1 MSSTI
6 RILIAVV
13 LGIAAGA
20 VLAALAPGALEA
32 SVPIARTI
40 GDLWLDALRMTV
52 VPMVFAMVVTGVGAN
67 MGEAANGRT
76 TVRALV
82 LFAVLLLG
90 AALFG
95 VALMD
100 LILVVVPI
108 PASASTAIHG
118 ALLVSSGTVPVAPPV
133 GAWLQ
138 GLIPPNPVAAAA
150 DGAIGPLV
158 VFSLAFGF
166 ALTQIA
172 LPLRRSLLQTL
183 DAILQTL
190 LVIVAW
196 VLKAAPIGVASLAF
210 VAASQ
215 AGLGTAGALLH
226 YALTGSL
233 LCVVVV
239 LALYPLTVLLSG
251 VSFSQFA
258 KAAAPAQMLA
268 FSTQSSVGALPAMV
282 EATTALGGEPAV
294 RQVVL
299 PLAASLFRLG
309 SAASGGAIALYVAR
323 LSGVTVGPLQAGA
336 AAVLSATVSFAATG
350 LPSQSSF
357 VTLMS
362 PICLAVGAPLQ
373 ALVLLLAVD
382 SLPDAFRSVANVT
395 ADIAVT
401 TISARRAA
409 KPAPAP

>member
-13 LGIAAGA
+13 LGIIAGA
-20 VLAALAPGALEA
+20 LTASIAPAVLQPAV
-32 SVPIARTI
+32 SVARSV

-52 VPMVFAMVVTGVGAN
+52 VPMIFTMVVTGLGGNLSESAH
-67 MGEAANGRT
+67 GRI

-82 LFAVLLLG
+82 LFAVMLLG
-90 AALFG
+90 AAVFG

-100 LILVVVPI
+100 AILAVFPI
-108 PASASTAIHG
+108 PAGAGLAIQSALASGHG
-118 ALLVSSGTVPVAPPV
+118 PAPLAPPA
-133 GAWLQ
+133 GGWLQ
-138 GLIPPNPVAAAA
+138 GFIPSNPVAAAA

-166 ALTQIA
+166 GLTQIA
-172 LPLRRSLLQTL
+172 MPLRASLLQTL

-196 VLKAAPIGVASLAF
+196 VLKAAPFGVASLAF
-210 VAASQ
+210 AAAGQ
-215 AGLGTAGALLH
+215 AGPATAGALLH
-226 YALTGSL
+226 YALTGVL
-233 LCVVVV
+233 LCVIVV
-239 LALYPLTVLLSG
+239 LALYPLTMLLSG
-251 VSFSQFA
+251 VSLAQLV
-258 KAAAPAQMLA
+258 KAAAPAQLLA

-282 EATTALGGEPAV
+282 ESTTALGGEPAV

-309 SAASGGAIALYVAR
+309 SAASGGAIAIYVAR
-323 LSGVTVGPLQAGA
+323 LSGVAISPLQAGTA
-336 AAVLSATVSFAATG
+336 ALLSATVSFAATG

-373 ALVLLLAVD
+373 ALVLLMAVD

-401 TISARRAA
+401 TISARRAV
-409 KPAPAP
+409 KPPRTL